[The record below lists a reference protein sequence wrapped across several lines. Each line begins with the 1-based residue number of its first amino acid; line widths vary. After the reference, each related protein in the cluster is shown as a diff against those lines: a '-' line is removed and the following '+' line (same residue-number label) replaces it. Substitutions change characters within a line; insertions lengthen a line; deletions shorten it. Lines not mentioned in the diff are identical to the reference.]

1 MKSLPVERMQ
11 EVLERFL
18 FAIGTEQ
25 IAQCNDRAGKEIVVI
40 KNAWRECADA
50 WHRAFEYAFSMM
62 ALELLWEHAKRI
74 EEEGKK
80 DGH

>member
-18 FAIGTEQ
+18 FAVETER
-25 IAQCNDRAGKEIVVI
+25 IAQCNESEVDTRAVS
-40 KNAWRECADA
+40 AWRECAHA
-50 WHRAFEYAFSMM
+50 WHRAFEYSFSML

-74 EEEGKK
+74 EEEGKR
-80 DGH
+80 DGSG